1 MGLKCEIMRTIKFRG
16 LDFFTNQWHYGYL
29 IQVEAEGKTYSW
41 IENCGT
47 RMSVFTDSVGK
58 FIGIHDKNAKEV
70 YSGDVTHDG
79 KVVAWEQ
86 QACSFLLKWE
96 EGKVHRYSE
105 IRPDYSDGEYFSS
118 HIEIIGNIHQTP
130 TT

>member
-1 MGLKCEIMRTIKFRG
+1 MRNMRTIKFRG

-47 RMSVFTDSVGK
+47 RISVSTESVGQ
-58 FIGIHDKNAKEV
+58 FTGLHDKNGKEI
-70 YSGDVTHDG
+70 YEGDVIMRTDEKATIFYNQPMASFDFENEVGDCEPMVLTDG
-79 KVVAWEQ
+79 WHPEAHLV
-86 QACSFLLKWE
+86 
-96 EGKVHRYSE
+96 
-105 IRPDYSDGEYFSS
+105 
-118 HIEIIGNIHQTP
+118 IGNIHQTP